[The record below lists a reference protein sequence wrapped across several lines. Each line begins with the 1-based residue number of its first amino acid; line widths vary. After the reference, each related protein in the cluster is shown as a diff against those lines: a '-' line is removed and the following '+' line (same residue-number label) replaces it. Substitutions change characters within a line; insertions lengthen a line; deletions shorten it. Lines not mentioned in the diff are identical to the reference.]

1 MLPVSHGAKPSRRE
15 AYKSTAQVLR
25 NSHNIVQ
32 IEGFHALKHAL
43 RFGADVL
50 EIEAADRDEVI
61 ALAERLAPD
70 LTDVLAERVTRAD
83 PDRFTGITGR
93 VRARARRP
101 DFDAT
106 ALLTHPGPG
115 PVVLLDQPRHLGNV
129 GAAIRVAAAAGAD
142 GLVTTGTADPW
153 HPVAVRGAAGLQ
165 YALPVGRLD
174 GIAELGRRLESVAET
189 GGRGAELPG
198 GGRPVVALDPDG
210 ESLRAETVPAGAI
223 LAFGSERRGLSEEV
237 RAAAGMTVALPMRE
251 GVSSINLAAAVAATL
266 YALRLA
272 AD

>member
-1 MLPVSHGAKPSRRE
+1 
-15 AYKSTAQVLR
+15 VLR

-83 PDRFTGITGR
+83 ADRFEGITGR
-93 VRARARRP
+93 VVARARRP
-101 DFDAT
+101 AFDAM
-106 ALLTHPGPG
+106 ALLARPGPG

-165 YALPVGRLD
+165 FALPVGRLENLAD
-174 GIAELGRRLESVAET
+174 LGGRMDAIAPA
-189 GGRGAELPG
+189 GGRGEGLPS

-210 ESLRAETVPAGAI
+210 DALDPWSIPEGAI
-223 LAFGSERRGLSEEV
+223 LAFGSERHGLSDEI
-237 RAAAGMTVALPMRE
+237 RAAADTTVALPMTP

-266 YALRLA
+266 YALRLGA
-272 AD
+272 G